1 MDLSVVLPARNE
13 AGNLPSVVGETL
25 AALDRARVDGEVVVI
40 DDGSTDDTPA
50 VTASLAGPRVR
61 VVRFPVNRGR
71 AHGIAEGFATARGWA
86 VAIMDAD
93 GQYDPADLAALLA
106 ALRAGAD
113 VANGRRV
120 DRADSPWRRL
130 VSGTYNTVLM
140 RGALGLR
147 CRDANSGL
155 KMFRAAALPMLGYDP
170 TGFRRGH
177 RYLVAWAAARG
188 LRVVEVPIRHRPRA
202 AGRSYIR
209 AASEA
214 RYTVLDLI
222 AFRRAMSREGHPSF
236 DGLEATV
243 DPRTR

>member
-13 AGNLPSVVGETL
+13 AENLPSVVGETL
-25 AALDRARVDGEVVVI
+25 AALERAGVDGEVLVI
-40 DDGSTDDTPA
+40 DDGSTDRTPD
-50 VTASLAGPRVR
+50 VTAALAGPRVR
-61 VVRFPVNRGR
+61 MLRLPVNRGR
-71 AHGIAEGFATARGWA
+71 AHAIAEGFALARGWA
-86 VAIMDAD
+86 VAVMDAD
-93 GQYDPADLAALLA
+93 GQYDPGDLAPLLA

-120 DRADSPWRRL
+120 RRADSAWRRL
-130 VSGTYNTVLM
+130 VSRTYNTVLM
-140 RGALGLR
+140 RGAFGLR

-155 KMFRAAALPMLGYDP
+155 KAFRAAALPALRYDP

-177 RYLVAWAAARG
+177 RYLVAWAAARD

-209 AASEA
+209 AAREA

-222 AFRRAMSREGHPSF
+222 AFRRAMRRE
-236 DGLEATV
+236 EARAAA
-243 DPRTR
+243 PREASA

>member
-13 AGNLPSVVGETL
+13 AGNLPTVVGETL
-25 AALDRARVDGEVVVI
+25 AALDRSGLDGEVIVV

-50 VTASLAGPRVR
+50 VTASLAGTRVR

-71 AHGIAEGFATARGWA
+71 AHGIAEGFALARGWA

-93 GQYDPADLAALLA
+93 GQYDPADLAPLVA

-120 DRADSPWRRL
+120 DRADSGWRRL
-130 VSGTYNTVLM
+130 VSRTYNTVLM
-140 RGALGLR
+140 RGVLGLR

-155 KMFRAAALPMLGYDP
+155 KAFRTAALPALGYDP
-170 TGFRRGH
+170 SGFRRGH

-209 AASEA
+209 AAREA
-214 RYTVLDLI
+214 RFTVLDLM
-222 AFRRAMSREGHPSF
+222 AFRRVVRREAHPPF
-236 DGLEATV
+236 DSLEATV